1 MSLCGQFTAI
11 HLFIY
16 THIWRV
22 CPFLWKKRW
31 CRDSITLKW
40 PPGGRG
46 MTEWMDDVISHIVK
60 HCVYQQSINNTGWT
74 SGPKKSREIE
84 ILNFCSSDWYL
95 ISYWYIALR
104 IQKKGT
110 LSHQRRGV
118 GNWICRPNPPHGT
131 LSEIWVAWKK
141 FFHGDLNWIK
151 YTFLT
156 LTIIYVHQSSLT
168 LIYLGTLFF
177 FYLQL
182 QNWFQMLLLMKT
194 IKYIYMYYIRN
205 YVAYI
210 KCIS

>member
-22 CPFLWKKRW
+22 CPFLWKKGW
-31 CRDSITLKW
+31 CGDSITLKW

-104 IQKKGT
+104 LQKKRDSITSKEG
-110 LSHQRRGV
+110 S
-118 GNWICRPNPPHGT
+118 W
-131 LSEIWVAWKK
+131 E
-141 FFHGDLNWIK
+141 LNLPTKSSPW
-151 YTFLT
+151 YS
-156 LTIIYVHQSSLT
+156 QWNSSSLKEI
-168 LIYLGTLFF
+168 LSRWFKLDQIYFSNTNDYIRPSVFAHVNLFGNSLFF
-177 FYLQL
+177 
-182 QNWFQMLLLMKT
+182 
-194 IKYIYMYYIRN
+194 IYN
-205 YVAYI
+205 YKI
-210 KCIS
+210 DFKCYF

>member
-1 MSLCGQFTAI
+1 MIFFRLISIFEAVITKGYLDEQDVFMWTI
-11 HLFIY
+11 HGYTFIY
-16 THIWRV
+16 LHTYWRV

-31 CRDSITLKW
+31 CGDSITLKW

-110 LSHQRRGV
+110 LSHQRR
-118 GNWICRPNPPHGT
+118 
-131 LSEIWVAWKK
+131 E
-141 FFHGDLNWIK
+141 
-151 YTFLT
+151 
-156 LTIIYVHQSSLT
+156 
-168 LIYLGTLFF
+168 LGTESADQILPMVLSVKFE
-177 FYLQL
+177 
-182 QNWFQMLLLMKT
+182 
-194 IKYIYMYYIRN
+194 
-205 YVAYI
+205 
-210 KCIS
+210 